1 MSLIAYQILQPI
13 LILKFIKK
21 LCSFNDFILN
31 VTIYSAVQIFVLLP
45 TIISKTRW
53 KFIILLLNLLFG
65 WTIILWPIVLSLSII
80 TNDISNE

>member
-1 MSLIAYQILQPI
+1 MSLIAYQILKPI

>member
-53 KFIILLLNLLFG
+53 KFIIFLLNLLFG